1 MCVCVCERTCLAT
14 RTGAISSTRTLS
26 THTCVTQTLTY
37 VIPTGQRTTTH
48 LQKHTHIRQLLHT
61 HTHRHYTHT
70 RWPIHTHTPV
80 EAHTNK
86 TVVTHT
92 HTHTPGHSATLDWHT
107 VSPPAAGRTHMSVD
121 WPSDME
127 HSHLTERERE
137 SNSTP
142 RSSSVWIH
150 SSVSVRWV
158 IPAWQLSAQVC
169 IRHGSVRLQICAQL
183 QALALQRRGTRDDFP
198 HRQEILTILG
208 QGGHGPETH
217 TSPLVLH
224 ENY

>member
-1 MCVCVCERTCLAT
+1 MCVCVWTY
-14 RTGAISSTRTLS
+14 LS
-26 THTCVTQTLTY
+26 CHKNRSDFQHEDILH
-37 VIPTGQRTTTH
+37 TH
-48 LQKHTHIRQLLHT
+48 LRDTNAHICDSHRTADDHTPAEAHTHQTVVT
-61 HTHRHYTHT
+61 HTHRHYT
-70 RWPIHTHTPV
+70 PTH
-80 EAHTNK
+80 K
-86 TVVTHT
+86 SDSCYT

-217 TSPLVLH
+217 ITFGFTWKLLMN
-224 ENY
+224 EI